1 MARID
6 FDLDDLTNAALKRL
20 VKQLLVADD
29 EEEKKIVKGLK
40 KGQKKEGKNELADLH
55 EEMHGK
61 PNTPMVEDDDLPYEG
76 DDELPDVP
84 KQKGK
89 KNA

>member
-1 MARID
+1 MAKID

-29 EEEKKIVKGLK
+29 A
-40 KGQKKEGKNELADLH
+40 ADLH
-55 EEMHGK
+55 EEMHGR
-61 PNTPMVEDDDLPYEG
+61 PNTPMVTDDDLPYDG

-84 KQKGK
+84 KKKGK
-89 KNA
+89 K